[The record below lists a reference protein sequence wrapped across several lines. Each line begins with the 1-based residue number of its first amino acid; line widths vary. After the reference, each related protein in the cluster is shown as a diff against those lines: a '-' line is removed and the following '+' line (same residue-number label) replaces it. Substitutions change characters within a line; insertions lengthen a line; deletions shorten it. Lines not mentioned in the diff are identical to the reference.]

1 MLPDS
6 LPLERVWARDYA
18 ASASGRVRCTCNES
32 TKVQNPRRN
41 SIHRALSH
49 IEQQVPRT
57 FQANL
62 FASKFANV
70 LNSNSSSSRDSLHSS
85 LQSSIESWHL
95 RDVHFSDE
103 EVLEALSLLKSKKT
117 DSDGVSSD
125 HLKLAS
131 SAIAKPL
138 AIFLTSV
145 VRHGYLPQCLSDCVL
160 IPIPKGSK
168 DPSCSLNYRAVAL
181 ASSVSKVLEHL
192 IIKKYSSYFC
202 TSSLQFGFKPGY
214 STTLCTGVVKNVV
227 SRYIH
232 RGSSVL
238 GCFLDASKAFDLVD
252 HGMLFDKLLTRGLP
266 VSIVRFLSSWYYAQK
281 MCARWNS
288 SFSDSFHVSNGV
300 RQGGVLSPMLFAV
313 YVDSLLEMLEASG
326 VGCYSGGCFVGA
338 VCYADDIVL
347 LAPCAS
353 ALRVMLNIC
362 DTFAS
367 SHGLVFNAAK
377 TQLICFRQRYTHTF
391 LPELIF
397 NGSKLKFVEEVTH
410 LGHILAN
417 NLDDKRDIIRAVKDL
432 NRKANSVLCKFSS
445 LDPFVKC
452 FLIKSYCLSL
462 YGSPLWS
469 LSSPSLRIIEVAL
482 NKLLR
487 KVWNLPYNSHRSIV
501 HCTSHIPTVSHLVF
515 NRFCSL
521 MSSVSSSS
529 SALLHSV
536 FIPCT
541 QYIFTFTGYNYTL
554 GHEHCATYSTF
565 DFHAANLIRHIRSS
579 YGLKSPCEGII
590 FYVSCY

>member
-1 MLPDS
+1 M
-6 LPLERVWARDYA
+6 
-18 ASASGRVRCTCNES
+18 
-32 TKVQNPRRN
+32 
-41 SIHRALSH
+41 
-49 IEQQVPRT
+49 
-57 FQANL
+57 
-62 FASKFANV
+62 
-70 LNSNSSSSRDSLHSS
+70 
-85 LQSSIESWHL
+85 
-95 RDVHFSDE
+95 
-103 EVLEALSLLKSKKT
+103 
-117 DSDGVSSD
+117 
-125 HLKLAS
+125 
-131 SAIAKPL
+131 
-138 AIFLTSV
+138 
-145 VRHGYLPQCLSDCVL
+145 RHGYLPQCLSDCVL

-168 DPSCSLNYRAVAL
+168 DPSCSQNYRAVAL

-266 VSIVRFLSSWYYAQK
+266 VSIVRFLSSWYYAQQ

-417 NLDDKRDIIRAVKDL
+417 NLDDKQDIR
-432 NRKANSVLCKFSS
+432 
-445 LDPFVKC
+445 
-452 FLIKSYCLSL
+452 
-462 YGSPLWS
+462 
-469 LSSPSLRIIEVAL
+469 
-482 NKLLR
+482 
-487 KVWNLPYNSHRSIV
+487 
-501 HCTSHIPTVSHLVF
+501 
-515 NRFCSL
+515 
-521 MSSVSSSS
+521 
-529 SALLHSV
+529 
-536 FIPCT
+536 
-541 QYIFTFTGYNYTL
+541 
-554 GHEHCATYSTF
+554 
-565 DFHAANLIRHIRSS
+565 
-579 YGLKSPCEGII
+579 
-590 FYVSCY
+590 

>member
-1 MLPDS
+1 MLS
-6 LPLERVWARDYA
+6 LSR
-18 ASASGRVRCTCNES
+18 
-32 TKVQNPRRN
+32 
-41 SIHRALSH
+41 SIRL
-49 IEQQVPRT
+49 IFVPV
-57 FQANL
+57 L
-62 FASKFANV
+62 CSLV
-70 LNSNSSSSRDSLHSS
+70 LNLAT
-85 LQSSIESWHL
+85 LQLYVLVLL
-95 RDVHFSDE
+95 R
-103 EVLEALSLLKSKKT
+103 
-117 DSDGVSSD
+117 
-125 HLKLAS
+125 
-131 SAIAKPL
+131 
-138 AIFLTSV
+138 
-145 VRHGYLPQCLSDCVL
+145 
-160 IPIPKGSK
+160 
-168 DPSCSLNYRAVAL
+168 
-181 ASSVSKVLEHL
+181 
-192 IIKKYSSYFC
+192 
-202 TSSLQFGFKPGY
+202 
-214 STTLCTGVVKNVV
+214 TLFRV
-227 SRYIH
+227 
-232 RGSSVL
+232 VL

-266 VSIVRFLSSWYYAQK
+266 VSIVRFLSSWYYAQQ

-417 NLDDKRDIIRAVKDL
+417 NLDDKQDIIRAVKDL

-469 LSSPSLRIIEVAL
+469 LSSPSLR
-482 NKLLR
+482 LR
-487 KVWNLPYNSHRSIV
+487 
-501 HCTSHIPTVSHLVF
+501 
-515 NRFCSL
+515 
-521 MSSVSSSS
+521 
-529 SALLHSV
+529 
-536 FIPCT
+536 
-541 QYIFTFTGYNYTL
+541 
-554 GHEHCATYSTF
+554 
-565 DFHAANLIRHIRSS
+565 
-579 YGLKSPCEGII
+579 
-590 FYVSCY
+590 